1 MSHPH
6 GWKKSVS
13 DFSEIDTSDVAPD
26 LSLTELPS
34 FDLRD
39 IITGTDDQTLSNT
52 DYINNNQSNEHI
64 NDTEVTFSKDQAN
77 EDVAFT
83 SARASFCKRPT
94 VVLVNC
100 NRRFDVNGNADSNLA
115 SKDKSDFLH
124 QDMLQRKQRKA
135 DILKRSGFPCIVCKK
150 KFDDKNEMK
159 KHVRGRHLR
168 PSVLCSV
175 CGKRVF
181 QDKLLHHFRS
191 SCMQ

>member
-39 IITGTDDQTLSNT
+39 IITDTDEQSLSNT

-64 NDTEVTFSKDQAN
+64 NDTEVTCSKDQAN

-83 SARASFCKRPT
+83 SAPASFCKRPT
-94 VVLVNC
+94 VVL
-100 NRRFDVNGNADSNLA
+100 GI
-115 SKDKSDFLH
+115 K
-124 QDMLQRKQRKA
+124 
-135 DILKRSGFPCIVCKK
+135 I
-150 KFDDKNEMK
+150 
-159 KHVRGRHLR
+159 HV
-168 PSVLCSV
+168 
-175 CGKRVF
+175 
-181 QDKLLHHFRS
+181 
-191 SCMQ
+191 